1 MKIINLSSIAN
12 PISISVQNPSRSD
25 YDRFIGLEHYDS
37 GEPVITRFQGTELL
51 TTSAKAFKANDILI
65 ARRNVY
71 LKRAGIVFFDGITS
85 GDSIILRLKE
95 DTQKTIGYS
104 REDLIRYI
112 PFMLNSE
119 HFWIYANKHA
129 DGMNSKRI
137 SKDTLLEY
145 EFELPSIDEMRDISD
160 KLWAAYRLKEA
171 YKKLLVTTDEMVK
184 SQFIE
189 MFGNPVT
196 NTKGWKTAKI
206 KDVAPEMPSKEQLS
220 GKIWLLNLDM
230 IESNTGRIIEKVY
243 EDVEN
248 ALSVQSFDEGNVLFS
263 KLRPYLNK
271 VVIPDEPGMA
281 TTELVPLRPE
291 PSKLHKVFLSHLLR
305 GNQFVNYANDIAG
318 GTKMPRMPLTE
329 LRNFDCILPPM
340 DKQLE
345 FVFIAEQVDK
355 SKFGDFKSQFI
366 EMFGN
371 PLSLNQKNELKRLGE
386 CCILNPRRP
395 NIALCDTDK
404 VSFIPMPAVSE
415 DGYLVDMTDEEYGK
429 VKKSFTYF
437 ENNDVL
443 FAKITPC
450 MENGKGAI
458 VHGLTNGI
466 GMGSTEFHVLRPING
481 ISSPYWLLALTRMP
495 IFRERAAKNMSGTG
509 GQKRV
514 SASYLDHF
522 MVGLP
527 AIEEQRRFEAIYR
540 QADKSKFGD
549 FKSQFIEMYY
559 NTHNKQTLES
569 VCPIMSKGITPKY
582 VESSS
587 VLVINQACIHWDG
600 QRLGNI
606 KYHNE
611 EIPVRKRILESG
623 DVLLNATGNGTLGRC
638 CVFICP
644 SDNNTYIND
653 GHVIALSTDRAV
665 ILPEVLNTYLSLN
678 DTQAEIY
685 RQYVTGSTN
694 QVDIVFS
701 DIKKMKVPVPS
712 MDEQILFVEVLKQA
726 DKSKFELKQ
735 CIEHIDKVIKSLIN
749 G

>member
-1 MKIINLSSIAN
+1 M
-12 PISISVQNPSRSD
+12 
-25 YDRFIGLEHYDS
+25 
-37 GEPVITRFQGTELL
+37 
-51 TTSAKAFKANDILI
+51 
-65 ARRNVY
+65 
-71 LKRAGIVFFDGITS
+71 
-85 GDSIILRLKE
+85 
-95 DTQKTIGYS
+95 
-104 REDLIRYI
+104 
-112 PFMLNSE
+112 
-119 HFWIYANKHA
+119 
-129 DGMNSKRI
+129 
-137 SKDTLLEY
+137 
-145 EFELPSIDEMRDISD
+145 
-160 KLWAAYRLKEA
+160 
-171 YKKLLVTTDEMVK
+171 

-429 VKKSFTYF
+429 VKKGFTYF

-527 AIEEQRRFEAIYR
+527 AMEEQRRFEAIYR
-540 QADKSKFGD
+540 QADKSK
-549 FKSQFIEMYY
+549 
-559 NTHNKQTLES
+559 S
-569 VCPIMSKGITPKY
+569 VIQKA
-582 VESSS
+582 
-587 VLVINQACIHWDG
+587 LV
-600 QRLGNI
+600 
-606 KYHNE
+606 Y
-611 EIPVRKRILESG
+611 
-623 DVLLNATGNGTLGRC
+623 
-638 CVFICP
+638 
-644 SDNNTYIND
+644 
-653 GHVIALSTDRAV
+653 
-665 ILPEVLNTYLSLN
+665 LN
-678 DTQAEIY
+678 DIQ
-685 RQYVTGSTN
+685 
-694 QVDIVFS
+694 S
-701 DIKKMKVPVPS
+701 D
-712 MDEQILFVEVLKQA
+712 
-726 DKSKFELKQ
+726 ELGK
-735 CIEHIDKVIKSLIN
+735 IA
-749 G
+749 

>member
-355 SKFGDFKSQFI
+355 SKSVI
-366 EMFGN
+366 
-371 PLSLNQKNELKRLGE
+371 QK
-386 CCILNPRRP
+386 
-395 NIALCDTDK
+395 A
-404 VSFIPMPAVSE
+404 
-415 DGYLVDMTDEEYGK
+415 
-429 VKKSFTYF
+429 
-437 ENNDVL
+437 
-443 FAKITPC
+443 
-450 MENGKGAI
+450 
-458 VHGLTNGI
+458 
-466 GMGSTEFHVLRPING
+466 
-481 ISSPYWLLALTRMP
+481 
-495 IFRERAAKNMSGTG
+495 
-509 GQKRV
+509 
-514 SASYLDHF
+514 
-522 MVGLP
+522 
-527 AIEEQRRFEAIYR
+527 
-540 QADKSKFGD
+540 
-549 FKSQFIEMYY
+549 
-559 NTHNKQTLES
+559 
-569 VCPIMSKGITPKY
+569 
-582 VESSS
+582 
-587 VLVINQACIHWDG
+587 
-600 QRLGNI
+600 
-606 KYHNE
+606 
-611 EIPVRKRILESG
+611 
-623 DVLLNATGNGTLGRC
+623 
-638 CVFICP
+638 
-644 SDNNTYIND
+644 
-653 GHVIALSTDRAV
+653 
-665 ILPEVLNTYLSLN
+665 
-678 DTQAEIY
+678 
-685 RQYVTGSTN
+685 
-694 QVDIVFS
+694 
-701 DIKKMKVPVPS
+701 
-712 MDEQILFVEVLKQA
+712 
-726 DKSKFELKQ
+726 
-735 CIEHIDKVIKSLIN
+735 
-749 G
+749 

>member
-429 VKKSFTYF
+429 VKKGFTYF

-540 QADKSKFGD
+540 QADKSK
-549 FKSQFIEMYY
+549 
-559 NTHNKQTLES
+559 S
-569 VCPIMSKGITPKY
+569 VIQKA
-582 VESSS
+582 
-587 VLVINQACIHWDG
+587 LV
-600 QRLGNI
+600 
-606 KYHNE
+606 Y
-611 EIPVRKRILESG
+611 
-623 DVLLNATGNGTLGRC
+623 
-638 CVFICP
+638 
-644 SDNNTYIND
+644 
-653 GHVIALSTDRAV
+653 
-665 ILPEVLNTYLSLN
+665 LN
-678 DTQAEIY
+678 DIQ
-685 RQYVTGSTN
+685 
-694 QVDIVFS
+694 S
-701 DIKKMKVPVPS
+701 D
-712 MDEQILFVEVLKQA
+712 
-726 DKSKFELKQ
+726 ELGK
-735 CIEHIDKVIKSLIN
+735 IA
-749 G
+749 